1 MTTGDKRNLS
11 LFAGCLIPSKYPF
24 IEISSRK
31 VLEGHGITLHEIE
44 GASCC
49 PNQMAIQAADKDLWY
64 TVAARNL
71 ALAERNDVD
80 IVSLC
85 NGCYDTLKSVNS
97 KLKNDDE
104 FRDRI
109 NTRLEEY
116 GVEFAGTIDVKHI
129 IQVLHDDIGM
139 NAIDK
144 ACKYPLDAFKFSPF
158 VGCHVKRPMDH
169 MGFDDPEDPFY
180 LRDLIKATGAK
191 VAKYHQMN
199 ECCGGGFSIG
209 SKNDVVPAAR
219 RVLHSVRDAG
229 GAGIIVNCP
238 YCFNQLITGERN
250 ANSQYFEDIGVPV
263 VYITE
268 LIGLAMGYD
277 PAELGMQIHYGIGV
291 GGEKALVERIRGEP
305 VDDSALTD
313 EVTRRQL
320 ETCKR
325 CLACTDDCQAAMTVP
340 DYKAEEVLDLVLAG
354 RMDEAVARSDFW
366 YCVNC
371 HECVQHCPQGFGMV
385 KLWVLLKNLAADRG
399 IAPEVLDHRL
409 EEIQASGFS
418 FPPNE
423 ELRSECGLDCVSAP
437 EMDNFKR
444 LIEETRGTE

>member
-11 LFAGCLIPSKYPF
+11 LFTGCLIPSKFPF

-31 VLEGHGITLHEIE
+31 VLEGLGITLHEIE

-97 KLKNDDE
+97 KLKSE
-104 FRDRI
+104 GGFRERI
-109 NTRLEEY
+109 NGRLGEY
-116 GVEFAGTIDVKHI
+116 GLEFSGTIEVKHI
-129 IQVLHDDIGM
+129 IQVLHDDVGM

-144 ACKYPLDAFKFSPF
+144 ACKYPLDRFRFAPF

-180 LRDLIKATGAK
+180 LRDLIKATGAR
-191 VAKYHQMN
+191 VAKYPQMN

-219 RVLHSVRDAG
+219 RILHSVRDAG
-229 GAGIIVNCP
+229 GAGVIVNCP
-238 YCFNQLITGERN
+238 YCFNQLNSGERK

-277 PAELGMQIHYGIGV
+277 PAELGMHIHYDIGV

-305 VDDSALTD
+305 LDDSALTD
-313 EVTRRQL
+313 EVTRQQL

-325 CLACTDDCQAAMTVP
+325 CLACIDDCAAAMTVP
-340 DYKAEEVLDLVLAG
+340 QYNPEEVIDLVLEG
-354 RMDEAVARSDFW
+354 RIDEAVARPDIW
-366 YCVNC
+366 YCINC
-371 HECVQHCPQGFGMV
+371 HECIQHCPQDFGMV
-385 KLWVLLKNLAADRG
+385 RLWVLLKNLAAERG
-399 IAPEVLDHRL
+399 LAPEALGHRMEEL
-409 EEIQASGFS
+409 ETSGFA
-418 FPPNE
+418 FTPNE

-437 EMDNFKR
+437 EMDAFRK
-444 LIEETRGTE
+444 LIEDTRGTE